1 MEQERRM
8 VDAGKTNSR
17 ARKGPVVE
25 ASSLGEVVYVQPL
38 EGLRRRRMAGGKAQ
52 DGGLPSNHFV
62 AEALVA
68 AAVGH

>member
-8 VDAGKTNSR
+8 GDAGKMNSR
-17 ARKGPVVE
+17 ARKEPVVE
-25 ASSLGEVVYVQPL
+25 ASSQGELVYVQPL
-38 EGLRRRRMAGGKAQ
+38 ERVRRRRMAGGRAQ